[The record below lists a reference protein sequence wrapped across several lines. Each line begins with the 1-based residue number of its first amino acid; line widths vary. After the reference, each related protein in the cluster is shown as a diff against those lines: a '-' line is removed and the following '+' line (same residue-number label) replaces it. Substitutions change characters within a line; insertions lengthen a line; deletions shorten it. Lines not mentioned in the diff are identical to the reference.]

1 LLAALERGDFLAGR
15 VLKIHCKRERPD
27 HQARRNILT
36 DLEALLG
43 SKLPD
48 FLVVGFDLS
57 RNGRANRMSI
67 LRLNDRDR
75 LRRLTRATVYRK
87 RGSSLNPLYTLDFS
101 EWLYAVGQSLR
112 ERWALGDLLRPR
124 GDETGATT

>member
-15 VLKIHCKRERPD
+15 VLKIHCKQERPD

-36 DLEALLG
+36 DLEALLA

-75 LRRLTRATVYRK
+75 LRRLTRATDYRK
-87 RGSSLNPLYTLDFS
+87 RDFPSLNPLYTLDFS

-112 ERWALGDLLRPR
+112 ERWALGDLLEAER
-124 GDETGATT
+124 G